1 MRPFDVIVQLN
12 FAARLVLAVL
22 VGACFCVVILSS
34 LSRAGCEVV
43 AVLVGG
49 GEGAAADGTDV
60 RVHPGCLRFT
70 LLLVEEVALVR
81 VVDNF
86 FADRTRVFLH
96 LLASVDVLLNLLMC
110 HLSVSPKTTPF
121 LEGFSTFITTVNFL
135 LGLFH

>member
-22 VGACFCVVILSS
+22 VRACFCVVILSS

-49 GEGAAADGTDV
+49 GEGAATDGTDV
-60 RVHPGCLRFT
+60 RVDPGCLRLT

-96 LLASVDVLLNLLMC
+96 LLASVDVLLNLLMR

-135 LGLFH
+135 L

>member
-22 VGACFCVVILSS
+22 VRASFCVVILSS

-70 LLLVEEVALVR
+70 LLLVEEVSLVR

-86 FADRTRVFLH
+86 LADRTRVFLH
-96 LLASVDVLLNLLMC
+96 LLAAVDVLLNFLMC
-110 HLSVSPKTTPF
+110 HLPVSPKTTSF

>member
-22 VGACFCVVILSS
+22 VRASFCVVILSS

-60 RVHPGCLRFT
+60 RVHPGCFRFT
-70 LLLVEEVALVR
+70 LLLVEEVSLVR

-86 FADRTRVFLH
+86 FAERTRVFLH
-96 LLASVDVLLNLLMC
+96 LLASVDVLFNLLMG
-110 HLSVSPKTTPF
+110 HLPVSPKATPF
-121 LEGFSTFITTVNFL
+121 LEGFSTFITAVNFL
-135 LGLFH
+135 LGLLR